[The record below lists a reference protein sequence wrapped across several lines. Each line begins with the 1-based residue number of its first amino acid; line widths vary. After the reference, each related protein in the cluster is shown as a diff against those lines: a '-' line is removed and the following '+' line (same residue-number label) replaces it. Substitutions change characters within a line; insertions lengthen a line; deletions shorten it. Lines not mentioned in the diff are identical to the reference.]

1 MTISGMTSYTLSK
14 PWKKKKI
21 EIFNLLSTKLYVGK
35 NKKSDKIEQMESS
48 TKLKIR
54 QNWKLDELEN
64 WMKLKIGWDWNL
76 GEIEKK
82 R

>member
-1 MTISGMTSYTLSK
+1 M
-14 PWKKKKI
+14 
-21 EIFNLLSTKLYVGK
+21 YVGK
-35 NKKSDKIEQMESS
+35 NKKSDKIEQIESS

-76 GEIEKK
+76 GEIEKEIKFDNFEK
-82 R
+82 RTKMDKNGNRIKLKIR